1 MCGCGK
7 HDLPSVFST
16 VLCIRTPVVYFIHA
30 IIPAI
35 VKLTEHKMIIGTVS
49 DGFCSKMIATVALTQ
64 IPNAEKMKSHATRI
78 VALQSTLSVFISVT
92 LTQKDLDLLSLCQE
106 YFEPAEPQNLHR
118 TMTDVQAS
126 RKALKANPNEAGLL
140 PRKAKANAATA
151 MRMFIIIES
160 QETMTAIRPHRL
172 ATCGVNLYS
181 SPNMSWSSIAEIH

>member
-1 MCGCGK
+1 
-7 HDLPSVFST
+7 
-16 VLCIRTPVVYFIHA
+16 VYFIHA

-78 VALQSTLSVFISVT
+78 VAL
-92 LTQKDLDLLSLCQE
+92 LSLCQE

-126 RKALKANPNEAGLL
+126 RKALN
-140 PRKAKANAATA
+140 
-151 MRMFIIIES
+151 
-160 QETMTAIRPHRL
+160 
-172 ATCGVNLYS
+172 
-181 SPNMSWSSIAEIH
+181 